1 LRNRILVL
9 FVFCGLAASASAQ
22 DATQGSSQSGLGRY
36 TINFGG
42 GPGIGRTYVANFVGN
57 SVQATVGVGY
67 KLNRLFSVDAEYM
80 YYDLDLR
87 QSVKQ
92 GQSLPDATGRLQS
105 ASLNGIVNVP
115 KHIGKFGA
123 YGIFGVGFDD
133 RSVSANKQLLEPGT
147 VCQPTYSRWWG
158 INCVDYNP
166 QSPPTVSFAQTLS
179 SYSRVAGSFNYGG
192 GLTYQL
198 QSWHHAKLYFEYRY
212 HKAYQADAETEVWPV
227 TVGFRW

>member
-1 LRNRILVL
+1 MRNRILIL
-9 FVFCGLAASASAQ
+9 FVFFGLAAWASAQ
-22 DATQGSSQSGLGRY
+22 DATPSSSGSGLGRF
-36 TINFGG
+36 TISFGG
-42 GPGIGRTYVANFVGN
+42 GPGIGRGYVANFVGN
-57 SVQATVGVGY
+57 SVQANAGFGY
-67 KLNRLFSVDAEYM
+67 KLNRLFGVDAEYM

-105 ASLNGIVNVP
+105 VSLDGIVNVP
-115 KHIGKFGA
+115 HHIGKFGA

-147 VCQPTYSRWWG
+147 VCQPTYYRWWG
-158 INCVDYNP
+158 IDCVDYNTA
-166 QSPPTVSFAQTLS
+166 SPPTVSGAQTLS
-179 SYSRVAGSFNYGG
+179 SYSRIAGSYNYGG

-198 QSWHHAKLYFEYRY
+198 QSWHHAKVYFEFRY